1 MNLYRGN
8 LILVNEQHA
17 VREEAPQLTK
27 MDGAWL
33 ERRAAVLLAEL
44 LKQVGARG
52 EIALVS
58 GWRSHK
64 EQQQIWDNSMREHGE
79 AFTRAFVAV
88 PGHSEHQT
96 GLAIDVG
103 LRQEEIDFLRPT
115 FPYEGVAQIFREAA
129 PRFGFTQRYPE
140 GKEAVTGIAHEPWH
154 FRYVGAPH
162 ALIMQEYD
170 WTLEEY
176 VAFLHECP
184 LRKRPLH
191 FQKYGLDVLVSYCPA
206 AREEELQKEA
216 HQGPCAVSGNNV
228 DGYIVTE
235 WV

>member
-64 EQQQIWDNSMREHGE
+64 EQQQINSR
-79 AFTRAFVAV
+79 
-88 PGHSEHQT
+88 
-96 GLAIDVG
+96 
-103 LRQEEIDFLRPT
+103 
-115 FPYEGVAQIFREAA
+115 
-129 PRFGFTQRYPE
+129 
-140 GKEAVTGIAHEPWH
+140 
-154 FRYVGAPH
+154 
-162 ALIMQEYD
+162 
-170 WTLEEY
+170 
-176 VAFLHECP
+176 
-184 LRKRPLH
+184 
-191 FQKYGLDVLVSYCPA
+191 
-206 AREEELQKEA
+206 
-216 HQGPCAVSGNNV
+216 
-228 DGYIVTE
+228 
-235 WV
+235 